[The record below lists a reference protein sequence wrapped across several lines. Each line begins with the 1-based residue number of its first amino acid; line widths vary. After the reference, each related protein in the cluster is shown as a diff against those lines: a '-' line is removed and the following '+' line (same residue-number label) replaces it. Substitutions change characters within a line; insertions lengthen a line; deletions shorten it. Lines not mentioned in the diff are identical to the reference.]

1 MLSRLHLSAILL
13 IAAGVWGIALV
24 IAGSQVEADWFRP
37 FSVVVGVLMVLLS
50 IADKWLWRVKWLRP
64 WLFNMPDLHGTWRVS
79 IQPTAPAGSPNH
91 VSAFIVIRQT
101 FSSIS
106 LRLYTAES
114 HSETLSARVVRCDDG
129 TCNVA
134 AVYRNMP
141 RLQVRDRSP
150 LHHGALLLSVQG
162 DPPESLSGQYWT
174 DRLSQGELLLSERSS
189 AIAHSYDQALRLAP
203 GVAATDTMVRTD
215 VTH

>member
-13 IAAGVWGIALV
+13 IAAGVWGIAL
-24 IAGSQVEADWFRP
+24 ILAGLQVTADWFKP

-50 IADKWLWRVKWLRP
+50 VADKWLWRVRWLRP
-64 WLFNMPDLHGTWRVS
+64 WLFNMPDLHGTWRVT
-79 IQPTAPAGSPNH
+79 IQPTAPADSPKH
-91 VSAFIVIRQT
+91 VSAFMVIRQT
-101 FSSIS
+101 FSTIS

-134 AVYRNMP
+134 AVYRNTP

-162 DPPESLSGQYWT
+162 DPPETLSGQYWT
-174 DRLSQGELLLSERSS
+174 DRLSQGELSLSDRSS
-189 AIAHSYDQALRLAP
+189 AIAHSYDQALRLTGGTPATNTT
-203 GVAATDTMVRTD
+203 GGTDAAQ
-215 VTH
+215 